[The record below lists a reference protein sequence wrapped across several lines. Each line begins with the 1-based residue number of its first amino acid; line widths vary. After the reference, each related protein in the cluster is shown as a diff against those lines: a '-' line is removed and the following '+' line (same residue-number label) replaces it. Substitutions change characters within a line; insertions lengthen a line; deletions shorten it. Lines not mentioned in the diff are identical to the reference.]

1 MRGRLN
7 RFLVSLAVL
16 GALTAGPI
24 AVAGPARAAS
34 GCTSSSS
41 GGTVITPP
49 TISGGTIT
57 FDQAVHVLTANVCPG
72 QGASNDSSWTPPACW
87 WQPVFTPQQLK
98 DFAYSYYQNASSAD
112 LTWAKMLEY
121 YETDGGKG
129 ETTPPGYK
137 STDGPPYSNWNI
149 GAAPGGAWWSIV
161 FNQNMIGTAQF
172 GDCLLHTMNS
182 DGEPWSWVPT
192 GNPGPANVT
201 GPVITREA
209 LAEYAASIMQLPVS
223 DFSSSPATGQTVNL
237 PMWVWAG
244 NAGGGNGPYTPQTLT
259 ACTVPLAGAPS
270 VCATVTATAQSFTV
284 DPGTPNN
291 AADAHVFGPCTINPN
306 GTVGTPYAGQ
316 TGNPPC
322 GVTYLH
328 STAQGGDYNPSVT
341 VRWSVAWNGGGGGAW
356 PKIDTIPGNT
366 HPVNVQEIQ
375 TIVGH

>member
-7 RFLVSLAVL
+7 RLLVSLAVL

-34 GCTSSSS
+34 GCTSSGS

-57 FDQAVHVLTANVCPG
+57 FNQAVHVLTSNYCPG
-72 QGASNDSSWTPPACW
+72 QGSSNDSSWTPPACW

-98 DFAYSYYQNASSAD
+98 DFAYSYYSDASSAD
-112 LTWAKMLEY
+112 LTWAKMVEY

-149 GAAPGGAWWSIV
+149 PDPAGTWWSIV
-161 FNQNMIGTAQF
+161 FNQNMIGTPQF
-172 GDCLLHTMNS
+172 SDCLLHTMNS
-182 DGEPWSWVPT
+182 DGMPWSWVPN
-192 GNPGPANVT
+192 GKAGPANVT
-201 GPVITREA
+201 GPVITREQ
-209 LAEYAASIMQLPVS
+209 LAEYLASIIQLPAS

-244 NAGGGNGPYTPQTLT
+244 NPGGGPGPYTPQTLT
-259 ACTVPLAGAPS
+259 ACTVLDPGF
-270 VCATVTATAQSFTV
+270 CAQVTATAVSFTV

-291 AADAHVFGPCTINPN
+291 AADAVVYGPCAVNAN
-306 GTVGTPYAGQ
+306 GTVGTPYTGQAGD
-316 TGNPPC
+316 PPC
-322 GVTYLH
+322 GVKYLH
-328 STAQGGDYNPSVT
+328 STAQGQDYLPSVT
-341 VRWSVAWNGGGGGAW
+341 VKWSVAWNGGGGNW
-356 PKIDTIPGNT
+356 PKPDVIPGNT
-366 HPVNVQEIQ
+366 HPVTVQEIQ